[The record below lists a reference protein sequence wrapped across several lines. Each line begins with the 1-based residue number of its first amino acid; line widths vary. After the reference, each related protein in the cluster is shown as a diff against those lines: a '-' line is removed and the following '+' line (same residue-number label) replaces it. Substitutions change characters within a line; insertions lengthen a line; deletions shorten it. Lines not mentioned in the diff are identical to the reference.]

1 MSPQNLTNVYNQN
14 PTLQG
19 QYTLQQYL
27 DLFGGSS
34 TGTTTP
40 TTTTTTTPTT
50 NASQGIINQNI
61 NQYQNQGGGGGGNN
75 PYMPNANVNTNYNS
89 RPAYEAAFGTNMGDP
104 MANISTGAL
113 NSSGVMGD
121 YREKPPSA
129 AAQFINKA
137 LNFVPYIGSVKRG
150 MEFLGSKL
158 KGVMPVNKRAILENQ
173 LRGSGVFTDDIGRIA
188 IGPDGKYNTP
198 EGIMAGYNANQM
210 TDKTFDKRTGNIGQ
224 SLQNKTSLTEQQIND
239 IVNEIAETG
248 KYSGDLTDEDLGVKN
263 LFSNLVN
270 VNMAKFNFKNTKT
283 NQQKIIDF
291 QNKERERKKK
301 EKEALELK
309 AAIERA
315 NRPYSGPTYYNRN
328 DDGSRGGAISQD
340 FQNTTAS
347 LDNYSA
353 DVLRA
358 KGGLMGRGG
367 SRRRSYFDGG
377 IVSLRRR

>member
-40 TTTTTTTPTT
+40 TTNTTTTTPTT

-210 TDKTFDKRTGNIGQ
+210 TDKTF
-224 SLQNKTSLTEQQIND
+224 
-239 IVNEIAETG
+239 
-248 KYSGDLTDEDLGVKN
+248 
-263 LFSNLVN
+263 
-270 VNMAKFNFKNTKT
+270 
-283 NQQKIIDF
+283 
-291 QNKERERKKK
+291 
-301 EKEALELK
+301 
-309 AAIERA
+309 
-315 NRPYSGPTYYNRN
+315 
-328 DDGSRGGAISQD
+328 
-340 FQNTTAS
+340 
-347 LDNYSA
+347 
-353 DVLRA
+353 
-358 KGGLMGRGG
+358 
-367 SRRRSYFDGG
+367 
-377 IVSLRRR
+377 